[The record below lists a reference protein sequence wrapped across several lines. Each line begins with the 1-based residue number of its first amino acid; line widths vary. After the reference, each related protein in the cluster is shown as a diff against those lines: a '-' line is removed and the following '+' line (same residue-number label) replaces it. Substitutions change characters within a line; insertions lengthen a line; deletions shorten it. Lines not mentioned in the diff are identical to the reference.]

1 MSVVVYAPAS
11 TANIS
16 VGFDCLGA
24 ALSPISGEL
33 LGDRVMV
40 EAAVEGDALRIET
53 VGPYAD
59 KLPADPKKNILYDCY
74 HYFAKQY
81 FEQQAKPFPNVLMT
95 LEKNLPIGSGMGSSA
110 CSVVAALEG
119 LNAFVDFPFD
129 KQQMLLMMGELEG
142 QISGSVHYDNVAP
155 CYLGGMQLMLQE
167 ANVTSQAIPHFD
179 DWYWVVAYPG
189 INIST
194 AEARSI
200 LPAQYRRQDT
210 LEFGRNLAGFV
221 HASYSQQPELA
232 AALLKDNVIAEPYRA
247 KLIPGFDQV
256 RSYAAQSGAL
266 ASGISGSGPTVYIVT
281 PVLEQ
286 AERTKAWL
294 EQHFIQ
300 NEDGFCHVC
309 KIDEQGTRVTGQ
321 SL

>member
-11 TANIS
+11 TANVS
-16 VGFDCLGA
+16 VGFDSLGA
-24 ALSPISGEL
+24 ALSPIDGQL
-33 LGDRVMV
+33 LGDRVLV
-40 EAAVEGDALRIET
+40 EAASGDDVLIEN
-53 VGPYAD
+53 VGPYAH
-59 KLPADPKKNILYDCY
+59 KLPADPKQNILYDCY
-74 HYFAKQY
+74 HYFVKQY
-81 FEQQAKPFPNVLMT
+81 AEHHGKQLGCVKMT
-95 LEKNLPIGSGMGSSA
+95 LEKNLPIGSGLGSSA

-119 LNAFVDFPFD
+119 LNAYVDSPFN
-129 KQQMLLMMGELEG
+129 KEQMLIMMGELEG

-167 ANVTSQAIPHFD
+167 AGVTSQAIPHFE
-179 DWYWVVAYPG
+179 DWYWIVAYPG

-194 AEARSI
+194 AQARSI

-221 HASYSQQPELA
+221 HASYSKQPELA
-232 AALLKDNVIAEPYRA
+232 AALLKDNIVAEPYRA

-309 KIDEQGTRVTGQ
+309 KIDEQGTRVTGT

>member
-11 TANIS
+11 TANVS
-16 VGFDCLGA
+16 VGFDSLGA
-24 ALSPISGEL
+24 ALSPIDGRL

-40 EAAVEGDALRIET
+40 EAAEGDDVVIEN
-53 VGPYAD
+53 VGDFAH
-59 KLPADPKKNILYDCY
+59 KLPADPKQNILYDCY

-81 FEQQAKPFPNVLMT
+81 AEQVGKPLACVKMT
-95 LEKNLPIGSGMGSSA
+95 LEKNLPIGSGLGSSA

-119 LNAFVDFPFD
+119 LNAFVDTPFD
-129 KQQMLLMMGELEG
+129 KEQMLIMMGELEG

-155 CYLGGMQLMLQE
+155 CYLGGMQLMLQQE
-167 ANVTSQAIPHFD
+167 GATSQAIPHFE
-179 DWYWVVAYPG
+179 DWYWIVAYPG

-194 AEARSI
+194 AQARSI

-221 HASYSQQPELA
+221 HASYSKQPELA
-232 AALLKDNVIAEPYRA
+232 ATLLKDNIIAEPYRA
-247 KLIPGFDQV
+247 ALIPGFDEV
-256 RSYAAQSGAL
+256 RSFAAQSGAL
-266 ASGISGSGPTVYIVT
+266 ASGISGSGPTIFIVT

-286 AERTKAWL
+286 AQRTKSWL

-309 KIDEQGTRVTGQ
+309 KIDEQGTRVTGT